1 MKLASY
7 IYRGEESYGA
17 VVGDGIVDLGRR
29 LGAEFPDLR
38 SLLEGSGI
46 DEARE
51 MLRGASP
58 DFAASLVDWLPVI
71 PNAEKYICVGL
82 NYKTHIGELGRK
94 MEDHPTLF
102 LRMANSHVGH
112 LQPVIRPKAS
122 DKFDYEGEL
131 ALVIGKGGRYIAED
145 KAMECVAGYSIYND
159 GSIRD
164 YQRHTQQYTPGKNFW
179 RSGAFG
185 PWMVTA
191 DEIPDPR
198 KLHLQTRLNG
208 TVLQDTLVDD
218 LLFTIPQII
227 AYASIF
233 TPLMPG
239 DVIITGTPGG
249 VGGARTPPLWM
260 KPGDT
265 VEVEISGIG
274 ILRNPV
280 AQEA

>member
-7 IYRGEESYGA
+7 VYRGEESYGV
-17 VVGDGIVDLGRR
+17 VVGDGIIDLGKR
-29 LGAEFPDLR
+29 LGTDFPDLR
-38 SLLEGSGI
+38 SLIEGAGV

-51 MLRGASP
+51 MVGGAP
-58 DFAASLVDWLPVI
+58 ADFSASLVDWLPVV
-71 PNAEKYICVGL
+71 PNADKYICVGL
-82 NYKTHIGELGRK
+82 NYKAHINELGRK

-102 LRMANSHVGH
+102 LRMPSSHVGH
-112 LQPVIRPKAS
+112 LQPIIRPKVS
-122 DKFDYEGEL
+122 EKFDYEGEL
-131 ALVIGKGGRYIAED
+131 ALVIGKGGRHIPED
-145 KAMECVAGYSIYND
+145 KAMDCIAGYTIYND

-179 RSGAFG
+179 RSGSFG

-198 KLHLQTRLNG
+198 KLRLQTRLNG
-208 TVLQDTLVDD
+208 TVLQDTLIDD
-218 LLFTIPQII
+218 LMFNIPQII

-249 VGGARTPPLWM
+249 VGGARNPPIWM

-265 VEVEISGIG
+265 VEVEIDKIG

-280 AQEA
+280 AQEI

>member
-7 IYRGEESYGA
+7 VYRGEESYGV
-17 VVGDGIVDLGRR
+17 VVGDGIIDLGRR
-29 LGAEFPDLR
+29 LGSDFPDLR
-38 SLLEGSGI
+38 SLIEGAGV

-51 MLRGASP
+51 MVRGAP
-58 DFAASLVDWLPVI
+58 ADFAASLVDWLPVI
-71 PNAEKYICVGL
+71 PNADKYICVGL
-82 NYKTHIGELGRK
+82 NYKAHINELGRK

-102 LRMANSHVGH
+102 LRMPSSHVGH
-112 LQPVIRPKAS
+112 LQPIIRPKVS
-122 DKFDYEGEL
+122 EKFDYEGEL
-131 ALVIGKGGRYIAED
+131 ALIIGKGGRYISED
-145 KAMECVAGYSIYND
+145 KAMECIAGYTIYND

-185 PWMVTA
+185 PHMVTA

-198 KLHLQTRLNG
+198 KLRLQTRLNG
-208 TVLQDTLVDD
+208 TVLQDTLIDD

-249 VGGARTPPLWM
+249 VGGARNPPIWM

-265 VEVEISGIG
+265 VEVEIDKIG
-274 ILRNPV
+274 VLRNPV
-280 AQEA
+280 AQEI